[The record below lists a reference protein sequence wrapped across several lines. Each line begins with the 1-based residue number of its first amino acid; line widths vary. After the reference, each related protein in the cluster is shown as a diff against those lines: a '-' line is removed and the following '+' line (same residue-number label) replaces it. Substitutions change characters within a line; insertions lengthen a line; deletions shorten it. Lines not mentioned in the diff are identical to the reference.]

1 MNLKL
6 NFLCFRGIH
15 NSLPSFCAKLG
26 FSRRKIDHITD
37 SLLKLQ
43 IKIGVHLI
51 NVVQSQLLIPLLFKP
66 KPYLIMPII
75 INEVKISYPFLPL
88 PNRNCCWE
96 TSPAMTCS
104 EMALLIYRLLLKS
117 KRRRS
122 RSKHNKDLLVS
133 LQEVSINYYVGS
145 E

>member
-15 NSLPSFCAKLG
+15 NSLPSFSAKLD
-26 FSRRKIDHITD
+26 FSQMKIDHIAD

-51 NVVQSQLLIPLLFKP
+51 NVEQSQLLIPLLFKP

-133 LQEVSINYYVGS
+133 LQEVSIDYYVGR
-145 E
+145 